1 MIIVIL
7 FIHSCIA
14 MEYFLDN
21 TVFFFQIQDDCTALI
36 KENAAISAQVVE
48 LRKQIDMVSP
58 RFSNFFLC
66 GCVKIVVCIG
76 DNMISSVVWR
86 S

>member
-1 MIIVIL
+1 
-7 FIHSCIA
+7 
-14 MEYFLDN
+14 MEEFFDN

-58 RFSNFFLC
+58 RFSNFF
-66 GCVKIVVCIG
+66 
-76 DNMISSVVWR
+76 
-86 S
+86 

>member
-1 MIIVIL
+1 MTIP
-7 FIHSCIA
+7 F
-14 MEYFLDN
+14 
-21 TVFFFQIQDDCTALI
+21 FFFQIQDDCTALI

-58 RFSNFFLC
+58 RFSN
-66 GCVKIVVCIG
+66 GCVKSVVYIG
-76 DNMISSVVWR
+76 DKMISSVVWR